1 MCLPLGTQGCD
12 AEWTLAVVGMGGY
25 KQPGSSAAGMDGE
38 TVTVRGKKV
47 TNWRILVVLAILLR
61 LFVASLFL

>member
-1 MCLPLGTQGCD
+1 
-12 AEWTLAVVGMGGY
+12 
-25 KQPGSSAAGMDGE
+25 MDGE